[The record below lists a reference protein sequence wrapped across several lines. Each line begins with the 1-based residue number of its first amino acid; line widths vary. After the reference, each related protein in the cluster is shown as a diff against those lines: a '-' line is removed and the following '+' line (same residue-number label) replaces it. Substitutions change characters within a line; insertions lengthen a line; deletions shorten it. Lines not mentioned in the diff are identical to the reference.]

1 MEPGN
6 QALNLMKEIMCIVE
20 SFVTYQA
27 DQLEQLQSHKLAG
40 INPFVDKKINELS
53 DRLIFWINKHEELQ
67 TKFAELLQHLESMQ
81 QDYIDMTK
89 ATNVIFYKLKDL
101 ELINKD
107 ALYWKKKAEYYNNT
121 RKLIFN
127 EYMKLKDGQ
136 ENHEHRG
143 C

>member
-1 MEPGN
+1 MESGN
-6 QALNLMKEIMCIVE
+6 QALNLMKEIMYTVE

-27 DQLEQLQSHKLAG
+27 DQLEQIQAHHLAG
-40 INPFVDKKINELS
+40 NNYFVDRKINELS
-53 DRLIFWINKHEELQ
+53 NRLIFWLNKHEELQ
-67 TKFAELLQHLESMQ
+67 TKFAELFQHLESMQ

-89 ATNVIFYKLKDL
+89 GTNVLFYKLKDL

-107 ALYWKKKAEYYNNT
+107 ALYWKAKAEYYDNT

-127 EYMKLKDGQ
+127 EYMKLKNGQ
-136 ENHEHRG
+136 KDNQHRG

>member
-6 QALNLMKEIMCIVE
+6 QALNLMKEIMYTVE

-40 INPFVDKKINELS
+40 INPFVDIKINELS

-67 TKFAELLQHLESMQ
+67 TKFAELLQHLEIMQ

-89 ATNVIFYKLKDL
+89 ATNVLFYKLKDL

-107 ALYWKKKAEYYNNT
+107 ALYWKGKAEYYDNT

-127 EYMKLKDGQ
+127 EYMKLKNGQ

>member
-1 MEPGN
+1 MKPGN
-6 QALNLMKEIMCIVE
+6 QALNLLQQIMFTVE

-27 DQLEQLQSHKLAG
+27 DQLEQLQAHQQAG
-40 INPFVDKKINELS
+40 INPFVDRKINELS

-67 TKFAELLQHLESMQ
+67 NKFAELLQHLESMQ

-89 ATNVIFYKLKDL
+89 ATNVIFYKLKNL

-107 ALYWKKKAEYYNNT
+107 ALYWKKKAEYYDST

-127 EYMKLKDGQ
+127 EYMKLKNGQ
-136 ENHEHRG
+136 ENNQHRG